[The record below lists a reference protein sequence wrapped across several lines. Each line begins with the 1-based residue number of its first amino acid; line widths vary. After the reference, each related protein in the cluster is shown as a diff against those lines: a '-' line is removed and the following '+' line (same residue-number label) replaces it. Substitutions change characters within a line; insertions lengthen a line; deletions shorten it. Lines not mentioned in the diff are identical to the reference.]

1 MEGSGTI
8 GEASAEK
15 STSGSEPEREAGR
28 GGQQEGRS
36 HITRPLALRPPPSH
50 GGDATSRARQRH
62 RRTQNDAASKEDG
75 KEKILHGARP

>member
-15 STSGSEPEREAGR
+15 SGFPDQNPNERL
-28 GGQQEGRS
+28 GGEGRS
-36 HITRPLALRPPPSH
+36 HITRPLALRPSPSH

-62 RRTQNDAASKEDG
+62 RRAQNDAASKEDG

>member
-1 MEGSGTI
+1 VVEGSGTI

-28 GGQQEGRS
+28 GGPVPHHTPS
-36 HITRPLALRPPPSH
+36 PLRPSPSH